1 MFDVTLVTSIKQG
14 ACGPTCL
21 RMMLL
26 YYGIDVPLEQLTE
39 ECNVTVA
46 GCTGADLLRV
56 GRLHGLDMRSYSI
69 DADELVLQ
77 DRPAIV
83 NWKYGHWLVFAGR
96 DDDGN
101 VVVCNPSRGRYRM
114 PKGLFKTYFTG
125 LDDHPGQG
133 VAIFAGEP
141 FPLGVADNIPKG
153 AIFLYEGAYYR
164 ALAAIP
170 RGEEIVDGVNATA
183 VDVAQVLTNLETKEQ

>member
-1 MFDVTLVTSIKQG
+1 MFDVVPVTNIKQG

-26 YYGIDVPLEQLTE
+26 YYGIDVPLDELIEDCGLTP
-39 ECNVTVA
+39 A
-46 GCTGADLLRV
+46 GCTGADLLRA
-56 GRLHGLDMRSYSI
+56 GRKYGLDMQAYSI
-69 DADELVLQ
+69 DADELVRQ
-77 DRPAIV
+77 DRPCIV
-83 NWKYGHWLVFAGR
+83 NWKYGHWCVFAGR
-96 DDDGN
+96 DEDGN

-114 PKGLFKTYFTG
+114 SEGTFASLFTG

-153 AIFLYEGAYYR
+153 AIFLYEGAHYR

-170 RGEEIVDGVNATA
+170 RGEEVIDGVNATA
-183 VDVAQVLTNLETKEQ
+183 VDVVTILNQLETKE